1 MDRLVRLFSGGTIKE
16 NGEFARMRQ
25 EVARFDV
32 APSFDDIMCRV
43 NSLFKVEN
51 KRMELRLCGRFDAGK
66 ERSHYVMMPIGCE
79 NDWLFYKEL
88 VRGSQVGCAEIVV
101 DVCNRSMDAP
111 AEDGDDYPIEH
122 VTQEAISPDHDSD
135 APEEEDKSYGDDLS
149 HDSDDDDSGDEI
161 GFDTCRVNN
170 NFDEDDFDNEEV
182 DDDDISQGSEENEG
196 GEDDNDM
203 ILLEI
208 DGTHI
213 GQQTHGLPS
222 VRVSQA
228 SAFVPRRTEAT
239 PFVARTPMGD
249 EMAEETVREH
259 RSTIFGRRIPQLTT
273 VELRQLKAVHVDVP
287 EVPIFHSI
295 PKGSFCDSGLRH
307 ACIEPGSGEQLIEK
321 GMIFDTLEDQEIETR
336 RSNAIAMPERI

>member
-88 VRGSQVGCAEIVV
+88 VRGSQVGCEEIVV

-161 GFDTCRVNN
+161 G
-170 NFDEDDFDNEEV
+170 
-182 DDDDISQGSEENEG
+182 
-196 GEDDNDM
+196 
-203 ILLEI
+203 
-208 DGTHI
+208 
-213 GQQTHGLPS
+213 
-222 VRVSQA
+222 
-228 SAFVPRRTEAT
+228 
-239 PFVARTPMGD
+239 
-249 EMAEETVREH
+249 
-259 RSTIFGRRIPQLTT
+259 
-273 VELRQLKAVHVDVP
+273 
-287 EVPIFHSI
+287 
-295 PKGSFCDSGLRH
+295 
-307 ACIEPGSGEQLIEK
+307 
-321 GMIFDTLEDQEIETR
+321 
-336 RSNAIAMPERI
+336 MPCKQ